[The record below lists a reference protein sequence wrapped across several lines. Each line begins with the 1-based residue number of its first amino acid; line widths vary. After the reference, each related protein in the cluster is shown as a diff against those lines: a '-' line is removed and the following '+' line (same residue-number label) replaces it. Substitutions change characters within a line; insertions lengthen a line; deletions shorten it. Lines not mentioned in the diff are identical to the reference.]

1 MKKKILIVGGTGFI
15 GKELIKKCLK
25 LKWKVTSI
33 STKIVKS
40 KNKMLG
46 VKYLKCDI
54 SKKKNLDLK
63 IKEDFNYVVNLA
75 GYVNHRH
82 KIKTYNSHYIGCKN
96 LSNFFQNKKI
106 SSFIQMG
113 SSLEYGKL
121 KSPHHEQMKVNQK
134 SLKSIY
140 AQSKL
145 LATNYLLKLHVKKNF
160 PCTILRLYLA
170 YGPTQDY
177 NRFIPIIIKSCLK
190 NEKFPCSNGI
200 QTRDFLYISDLIE
213 LIIKSIKNKK
223 SKGQI
228 INAGSGNK
236 FKLKKVIK
244 KIIKISHG
252 GVPLYGKI
260 KLRKDEAINYYP
272 SILKAKKLLNWQPK
286 VNFEE
291 GLKKTV
297 RYKIKYEQ
305 VS

>member
-54 SKKKNLDLK
+54 FKKKNLDLK

>member
-1 MKKKILIVGGTGFI
+1 LIVGGTGFI

-252 GVPLYGKI
+252 GVALYGKI

-291 GLKKTV
+291 GLKKTI
-297 RYKIKYEQ
+297 RYKIKHEQ